1 MKQRILA
8 AIMSFVL
15 MLGLFPASAFAAGG
29 TVHQVPDGADLRVFL
44 QGEDVKDGDT
54 LQLRGKGFVNDAD
67 NESDTTPWVIDKA
80 ITIQGGWIQMRAKG
94 ILLGADV
101 TFDGVQFGF
110 ENRVRNAIMANGH
123 TLTLKNVTRTQNITG
138 QSSARQ
144 VHLFCGGVT
153 GPSVV
158 NHVKA
163 GEHGKIVIQGNTSL
177 GNIYAGSLASLAKLN
192 DGSTAQPN
200 VYDKPATIIMEP
212 SATGKMGKVY
222 ACGAMQTPVEG
233 LTLDPNAFEPAA
245 PTSNANRFRMT
256 GEVNINLYDT
266 VIPTVDGKT
275 GGSENAHVQYN
286 GGKYPNESLIVQDV
300 SSFTV
305 LSDKITPK
313 GGNIDR
319 ADLTV
324 ADGAELSLVNL
335 GDSITTNDFTGGG
348 SVVLG
353 ETQAWTINGAVSGT
367 TQVGVGSIFNNASQT
382 LPQTGH
388 TYISAPQSGNNS
400 FTLIPHSGQPN
411 HKLVRDTSGNW
422 TVPGGSTQE
431 IKVQSASLPD
441 GYPLEA
447 DNHGAEIPVTVN
459 YVPTPDL
466 GILSEI
472 PMEVKVGGFVAKR
485 QEDEHEGYIYT
496 TTGNLAK
503 LTFPS
508 YDAHEALE
516 ITGTGQDGVPNRIA
530 PGQYKIE
537 CTIPETHTVNG
548 QPITFS
554 TTLNV
559 AGDATGDID
568 LSRAD
573 VKVNGTYVYTGKE
586 IIPNVTVTL
595 NGMQLA
601 KDKDYTVTA
610 SNNTNAGNAT
620 VTIAAVGNSGYT
632 GSHKVPFTIQPA
644 PLTVNGAAI
653 ARKTYDGSTNA
664 EVTSVTF
671 DSQANLA
678 ADQDYTVSG
687 MFSDPDAGSGKTV
700 TVAVSLKGS
709 AAQNYVLQNQGK
721 FELQGQT
728 INKASGTP
736 KSGSMSVTNSV
747 QMDYTYDLSQ
757 MLPDLPAGQTFG
769 KVAYA
774 VDSVSLGS
782 YYTSGAAVLDGV
794 LTLPIQSVT
803 GQEGNIGT
811 VGISIVTDNFTLPNA
826 TIQVSAVNRFIPQ
839 GEPVLSAGTLVYGE
853 PLSSITLS
861 GNMTGKGGAT
871 VSGRF
876 VWDKPDDKP
885 TAGTHHAAWTFT
897 PDDSAAYEAVSGSA
911 EIQVAK
917 ATPTGQ
923 PSYRTI
929 TTADKT
935 LADAGLTENG
945 ATFSVPGRVA
955 WKLPVDTKV
964 EANTAYHWIFTPT
977 DDANYNTLTGS
988 IVLYK
993 VGGSGGSGGG
1003 GAGGGGSVTT
1013 PSYQPSVKPS
1023 EGGAVTVT
1031 TEKPQSGDK
1040 VQIKVVP
1047 DAGYDVKEII
1057 VTDKN
1062 GKRITV
1068 TPGKDGEYSFIQ
1080 PESEVRI
1087 EVVFQPI
1094 QQPEQPSHTPFG
1106 DVNTDVWYYD
1116 AVQYVQEKGLM
1127 QGTEENTFSPKA
1139 TSDRSMIVTIL
1150 YRLAGSPNIDNE
1162 ILGHPFED
1170 VAADAYYTAPVYW
1183 ARLNGITDGYSNE
1196 RFGPYDAIT
1205 REQLAVMLYRFA
1217 QKQGYDVTGGS
1228 DLSGYSD
1235 AGHISGFAQEAMR
1248 WANAKGLIT
1257 GTSATT
1263 LAPNGLAT
1271 RAQVA
1276 TILMQYCENIAG

>member
-1 MKQRILA
+1 MKRRIIA
-8 AIMSFVL
+8 AVMSFAL
-15 MLGLFPASAFAAGG
+15 MLGLLPTSAFAADGSQKYVFSTADGEKLTGMLYNGEFQDGDIIELNGTVQVNDRNPGDPVVLSKAVPICGG
-29 TVHQVPDGADLRVFL
+29 TLTLRS
-44 QGEDVKDGDT
+44 G
-54 LQLRGKGFVNDAD
+54 
-67 NESDTTPWVIDKA
+67 
-80 ITIQGGWIQMRAKG
+80 G
-94 ILLGADV
+94 ILLGANV
-101 TFDGVQFGF
+101 TF
-110 ENRVRNAIMANGH
+110 ENITLAFANRQRNVIMANGH
-123 TLTLKNVTRTQNITG
+123 TLILNNVTIDPTVKQP
-138 QSSARQ
+138 
-144 VHLFCGGVT
+144 VHLMCGGLT
-153 GPSVV
+153 GHTTTAPAG
-158 NHVKA
+158 NHGRV
-163 GEHGKIVIQGNTSL
+163 IIQGNTSL
-177 GNIYAGSLASLAKLN
+177 NNDGKPSNIYAGSLS
-192 DGSTAQPN
+192 SWTAN
-200 VYDKPATIIMEP
+200 GTANSFNLPATITIES
-212 SATGKMGKVY
+212 SAKGKMGAIY
-222 ACGAMQTPVEG
+222 ACGARETKVPDNWFDSTFVPDPPTPDASRYQV
-233 LTLDPNAFEPAA
+233 TDK
-245 PTSNANRFRMT
+245 
-256 GEVNINLYDT
+256 VNINLYDNT
-266 VIPTVDGKT
+266 ISAVNGET
-275 GGSENAHVQYN
+275 GGVKNAHVRYDGSQN
-286 GGKYPNESLIVQDV
+286 LNTRLNVQNV
-300 SSFTV
+300 SSFAVQSGKLAPT
-305 LSDKITPK
+305 S
-313 GGNIDR
+313 GNING

-324 ADGAELSLVNL
+324 ADGVEFSLAGYGNAV
-335 GDSITTNDFTGGG
+335 STNNFTGGG

-367 TQVGVGSIFNNASQT
+367 TRVGIGGIFNNASQT

-644 PLTVNGAAI
+644 LLTINGAVI
-653 ARKTYDGSTNA
+653 VSKVYDGSTNA

-671 DSQANLA
+671 DSQTNLT
-678 ADQDYTVSG
+678 ADKDYTATG
-687 MFSDPDAGSGKTV
+687 MFSDPNAGSGKTV
-700 TVAVSLKGS
+700 AVTVSLKGS
-709 AAQNYVLQNQGK
+709 AAQNYILQNQGK
-721 FELQGQT
+721 FELTDQT
-728 INKASGTP
+728 IDKASGTP
-736 KSGSMSVTNSV
+736 KSGSMSVTNSL
-747 QMDYTYDLSQ
+747 QMNYTYDLSQ
-757 MLPDLPAGQTFG
+757 LLPDLPAGQTFG

-1276 TILMQYCENIAG
+1276 TILMQYCEKVAVH

>member
-1 MKQRILA
+1 M
-8 AIMSFVL
+8 
-15 MLGLFPASAFAAGG
+15 
-29 TVHQVPDGADLRVFL
+29 
-44 QGEDVKDGDT
+44 
-54 LQLRGKGFVNDAD
+54 
-67 NESDTTPWVIDKA
+67 
-80 ITIQGGWIQMRAKG
+80 
-94 ILLGADV
+94 
-101 TFDGVQFGF
+101 
-110 ENRVRNAIMANGH
+110 
-123 TLTLKNVTRTQNITG
+123 
-138 QSSARQ
+138 
-144 VHLFCGGVT
+144 
-153 GPSVV
+153 
-158 NHVKA
+158 
-163 GEHGKIVIQGNTSL
+163 
-177 GNIYAGSLASLAKLN
+177 GNIYA
-192 DGSTAQPN
+192 
-200 VYDKPATIIMEP
+200 
-212 SATGKMGKVY
+212 
-222 ACGAMQTPVEG
+222 CGAIQTWVPD
-233 LTLDPNAFEPAA
+233 LTIDPDQFEPDPPTAA
-245 PTSNANRFRMT
+245 PGLYKVSNNMT
-256 GEVNINLYDT
+256 VKLYGG
-266 VIPTVDGKT
+266 VVSTVDGKT
-275 GGSENAHVQYN
+275 GSETNANVIYT
-286 GGKYPNESLIVQDV
+286 GGIYPSTNLEVKNAANLTVEDGQLRPSGGDINNADV
-300 SSFTV
+300 
-305 LSDKITPK
+305 I
-313 GGNIDR
+313 
-319 ADLTV
+319 V

-335 GDSITTNDFTGGG
+335 GDSVTTNDFTGGG

-644 PLTVNGAAI
+644 LLTINGAVI
-653 ARKTYDGSTNA
+653 VSKVYDGSTNA

-671 DSQANLA
+671 DSQTNLT
-678 ADQDYTVSG
+678 ADKDYTATG
-687 MFSDPDAGSGKTV
+687 MFSDPNAGSGKTV
-700 TVAVSLKGS
+700 AVTVSLKGS
-709 AAQNYVLQNQGK
+709 AAQNYILQNQGK
-721 FELQGQT
+721 FELTGQT
-728 INKASGTP
+728 IDKASGTP
-736 KSGSMSVTNSV
+736 KSGSMSVTNSL
-747 QMDYTYDLSQ
+747 QMNYTYDLSQ
-757 MLPDLPAGQTFG
+757 LLPDLPAGQTFG

-1276 TILMQYCENIAG
+1276 TILMQYCEKVAVH

>member
-1 MKQRILA
+1 MKRRILA

-15 MLGLFPASAFAAGG
+15 ILGLFPAPAFAAGG
-29 TVHQVPDGADLRVFL
+29 TVHQVQDGADLRAFL
-44 QGEDVKDGDT
+44 QKPEVKNGDT
-54 LQLRGKGFVNDAD
+54 IKLLGKGFVNDAND
-67 NESDTTPWVIDKA
+67 ENDTTPWVIDKA

-153 GPSVV
+153 GPSAVDRV
-158 NHVKA
+158 QM
-163 GEHGKIVIQGNTSL
+163 GDHGTIVIQGNTSL
-177 GNIYAGSLASLAKLN
+177 GNIYAGSLASLAIRN
-192 DGSTAQPN
+192 DGNTAQDN
-200 VYDKPATIIMEP
+200 VYDKPATISIEY
-212 SATGKMGKVY
+212 SATGKMGEVY

-233 LTLDPNAFEPAA
+233 LTLDPNQFEPAPPA
-245 PTSNANRFRMT
+245 QDASRFRMT
-256 GEVNINLYDT
+256 GEVNINLHDST
-266 VIPTVDGKT
+266 ISAVNGET
-275 GGSENAHVQYN
+275 GGVKNAHVRYDGSQN
-286 GGKYPNESLIVQDV
+286 LNTRLDVQNV
-300 SSFTV
+300 SSFAAQSGKLAPT
-305 LSDKITPK
+305 S
-313 GGNIDR
+313 GNING

-335 GDSITTNDFTGGG
+335 GDSVTTNDFTGGG
-348 SVVLG
+348 AVVLG
-353 ETQAWTINGAVSGT
+353 KTQTWTINGAVSGT
-367 TQVGVGSIFNNASQT
+367 TQVGVGSIFNNASQKR
-382 LPQTGH
+382 PQPGH
-388 TYISAPQSGNNS
+388 TYISATRSSNNH
-400 FTLIPHSGQPN
+400 FTLIPYNTLPDQA
-411 HKLVRDTSGNW
+411 LVRGDNGDW
-422 TVPGGSTQE
+422 TVQDGPKQE
-431 IKVQSASLPD
+431 VKVESASLPD
-441 GYPLEA
+441 VYPLET
-447 DNHGAEIPVTVN
+447 DNHGAEIPVTVS
-459 YVPTPDL
+459 YEPTPDW

-472 PMEVKVGGFVAKR
+472 PMDITVGGYSVSR
-485 QEDEHEGYIYT
+485 EQGENGYIYKQYQ
-496 TTGNLAK
+496 G
-503 LTFPS
+503 LTLGFAQT
-508 YDAHEALE
+508 DNGE
-516 ITGTGQDGVPNRIA
+516 IMEVTGTGLLGCIA

-537 CTIPETHTVNG
+537 CTIPGTHTVDG
-548 QPITFS
+548 TPITLS

-559 AGDATGDID
+559 AGDAPSTND
-568 LSRAD
+568 LSTAA
-573 VKVNGTYVYTGKE
+573 VTVNGPYVYTGQP
-586 IIPNVTVTL
+586 IIPDVTVSL
-595 NGMQLA
+595 NGQQLT
-601 KDKDYTVTA
+601 KDQDYTVAAT
-610 SNNTNAGNAT
+610 NNTNAGTAT
-620 VTIAAVGNSGYT
+620 VTVTAADNSGYI
-632 GSHKVPFTIQPA
+632 GSRSVSFEIQPA
-644 PLTVNGAAI
+644 PLTVNGAVI
-653 ARKTYDGSTNA
+653 ASKVYDGSTSA
-664 EVTSVTF
+664 EVQSVAFTP
-671 DSQANLA
+671 QASLTA
-678 ADQDYTVSG
+678 GQDYTATG
-687 MFSDPDAGSGKTV
+687 MFSDPNAGSGKTV
-700 TVAVSLKGS
+700 SVTVSLQGS

-747 QMDYTYDLSQ
+747 QMDYAYDLSQ

-769 KVAYA
+769 NVTYA
-774 VDSVSLGS
+774 VDSVSLGN
-782 YYTSGAAVLDGV
+782 YYTGGETVLDGV
-794 LTLPIQSVT
+794 LTLPIQAVA
-803 GQEGNIGT
+803 GQAGNIGT
-811 VGISIVTDNFTLPNA
+811 VTIRIETDNFTLSN
-826 TIQVSAVNRFIPQ
+826 TDIQVSAVNRFVPQ

-861 GNMTGKGGAT
+861 GNMTGLDGTA

-876 VWDKPDDKP
+876 AWDRPDEKLA
-885 TAGTHHAAWTFT
+885 AGTHHVPWTFT
-897 PDDSAAYEAVSGSA
+897 PDNSAAYETVSGLA
-911 EIQVAK
+911 EIMVAK

-935 LADAGLTENG
+935 LSDAGLTANG

-955 WKLPVDTKV
+955 WALPVDTVV
-964 EANTAYHWIFTPT
+964 EANTEYHWIFTPT
-977 DDANYNTLTGS
+977 DDANYNTLSGS

-993 VGGSGGSGGG
+993 VGGSGGG
-1003 GAGGGGSVTT
+1003 GAGGGGGGGIGGGSTP

-1023 EGGAVTVT
+1023 EGGAITVT

-1047 DAGYDVKEII
+1047 DAGYAVKEII
-1057 VTDKN
+1057 ITDKS
-1062 GKRITV
+1062 GKRIAV
-1068 TPGKDGEYSFIQ
+1068 ISGKDGEYSFIQ
-1080 PESEVRI
+1080 PDSEVKI

-1106 DVNTDVWYYD
+1106 DVDADMWYYD
-1116 AVQYVQEKGLM
+1116 AIQYVQEKGLM

-1228 DLSGYSD
+1228 DLSGFSD

>member
-29 TVHQVPDGADLRVFL
+29 TVHQVQDGADLRDFL
-44 QGEDVKDGDT
+44 QNQDVKDGDT
-54 LQLRGKGFVNDAD
+54 IKLLGKGYVGDAS
-67 NESDTTPWVIDKA
+67 NPSDTTPWVIDKA

-200 VYDKPATIIMEP
+200 VYDKPVTIIMEP

-335 GDSITTNDFTGGG
+335 GDSVTTNDFTGGG

-472 PMEVKVGGFVAKR
+472 PMDITIGGYSVPRK
-485 QEDEHEGYIYT
+485 QEENGYIYKQFQ
-496 TTGNLAK
+496 G
-503 LTFPS
+503 LTLRFAQT
-508 YDAHEALE
+508 DNGEILE
-516 ITGTGQDGVPNRIA
+516 VTGTGPLGCIA

-537 CTIPETHTVNG
+537 CKIPGTHTVSG
-548 QPITFS
+548 QPITLS
-554 TTLNV
+554 TTLEV
-559 AGDATGDID
+559 AGDAPSTND
-568 LSRAD
+568 LSAAA
-573 VKVNGTYVYTGKE
+573 VAVNGPYVYTGQP
-586 IIPNVTVTL
+586 IIPNVTVSL
-595 NGMQLA
+595 NGQQLT
-601 KDKDYTVTA
+601 KDQDYTVAAT
-610 SNNTNAGNAT
+610 NNTNAGTAT
-620 VTIAAVGNSGYT
+620 VTVTAADNSAYT
-632 GSHKVPFTIQPA
+632 GSRSVSFEIQPA

-736 KSGSMSVTNSV
+736 KSGSMSVTNSL
-747 QMDYTYDLSQ
+747 QMNYTYDLSQ
-757 MLPDLPAGQTFG
+757 LLPDLPAGQTFG

-923 PSYRTI
+923 PSYHTI
-929 TTADKT
+929 TAAGKT
-935 LADAGLTENG
+935 LADAGLSEHG
-945 ATFSVPGRVA
+945 STFSVPGRVA
-955 WKLPVDTKV
+955 WALPVDTV
-964 EANTAYHWIFTPT
+964 IEANTAYHWIFTPT
-977 DDANYNTLTGS
+977 DDANYNTLSGS

-993 VGGSGGSGGG
+993 VGGSGGG
-1003 GAGGGGSVTT
+1003 GAGGGGGGGIGGGSTL
-1013 PSYQPSVKPS
+1013 PSYQPTVKPAK
-1023 EGGAVTVT
+1023 GGAVTVT

-1047 DAGYDVKEII
+1047 DAGYAVKEII
-1057 VTDKN
+1057 ITDKN
-1062 GKRITV
+1062 GKRIAV

-1080 PESEVRI
+1080 PDSEVKI

>member
-1 MKQRILA
+1 M
-8 AIMSFVL
+8 
-15 MLGLFPASAFAAGG
+15 
-29 TVHQVPDGADLRVFL
+29 
-44 QGEDVKDGDT
+44 
-54 LQLRGKGFVNDAD
+54 
-67 NESDTTPWVIDKA
+67 
-80 ITIQGGWIQMRAKG
+80 
-94 ILLGADV
+94 
-101 TFDGVQFGF
+101 
-110 ENRVRNAIMANGH
+110 
-123 TLTLKNVTRTQNITG
+123 
-138 QSSARQ
+138 
-144 VHLFCGGVT
+144 
-153 GPSVV
+153 
-158 NHVKA
+158 
-163 GEHGKIVIQGNTSL
+163 
-177 GNIYAGSLASLAKLN
+177 GNIYA
-192 DGSTAQPN
+192 
-200 VYDKPATIIMEP
+200 
-212 SATGKMGKVY
+212 
-222 ACGAMQTPVEG
+222 CGAIQTWVPD
-233 LTLDPNAFEPAA
+233 LTIDPDQFEPDPPTAA
-245 PTSNANRFRMT
+245 PGLYKVSNNMT
-256 GEVNINLYDT
+256 VKLYGG
-266 VIPTVDGKT
+266 VVSTVDGKT
-275 GGSENAHVQYN
+275 GSETNANVIYT
-286 GGKYPNESLIVQDV
+286 GGIYPSTNLEVKNAANLTVEDGQLRPSGGDINNADV
-300 SSFTV
+300 
-305 LSDKITPK
+305 I
-313 GGNIDR
+313 
-319 ADLTV
+319 V

-644 PLTVNGAAI
+644 LLTINGAVI
-653 ARKTYDGSTNA
+653 VSKVYDGSTNA

-671 DSQANLA
+671 DSQTNLT
-678 ADQDYTVSG
+678 ADKDYTATG
-687 MFSDPDAGSGKTV
+687 MFSDPNAGSGKTV
-700 TVAVSLKGS
+700 AVTVSLKGS
-709 AAQNYVLQNQGK
+709 AAQNYILQNQGK
-721 FELQGQT
+721 FELTGQT
-728 INKASGTP
+728 IDKASGTP
-736 KSGSMSVTNSV
+736 KSGSMSVTNSL
-747 QMDYTYDLSQ
+747 QMNYTYDLSQ
-757 MLPDLPAGQTFG
+757 LLPDLPAGQTFG

-782 YYTSGAAVLDGV
+782 YYTSGAAVLGGV

-1087 EVVFQPI
+1087 EVVFQLI

-1217 QKQGYDVTGGS
+1217 QKQSYDVTGGS

-1276 TILMQYCENIAG
+1276 TILMQYCE

>member
-1 MKQRILA
+1 M
-8 AIMSFVL
+8 
-15 MLGLFPASAFAAGG
+15 
-29 TVHQVPDGADLRVFL
+29 
-44 QGEDVKDGDT
+44 
-54 LQLRGKGFVNDAD
+54 
-67 NESDTTPWVIDKA
+67 
-80 ITIQGGWIQMRAKG
+80 
-94 ILLGADV
+94 
-101 TFDGVQFGF
+101 
-110 ENRVRNAIMANGH
+110 
-123 TLTLKNVTRTQNITG
+123 
-138 QSSARQ
+138 
-144 VHLFCGGVT
+144 
-153 GPSVV
+153 
-158 NHVKA
+158 
-163 GEHGKIVIQGNTSL
+163 
-177 GNIYAGSLASLAKLN
+177 GNIYA
-192 DGSTAQPN
+192 
-200 VYDKPATIIMEP
+200 
-212 SATGKMGKVY
+212 
-222 ACGAMQTPVEG
+222 CGAIQTWVPD
-233 LTLDPNAFEPAA
+233 LTIDPDQFEPDPPTAA
-245 PTSNANRFRMT
+245 PGLYKVSNNMT
-256 GEVNINLYDT
+256 VKLYGG
-266 VIPTVDGKT
+266 VVSTVDGKT
-275 GGSENAHVQYN
+275 GSETNANVIYT
-286 GGKYPNESLIVQDV
+286 GGIYPSTNLEVKNAANLTVEDGQLRPSGGDINNADV
-300 SSFTV
+300 
-305 LSDKITPK
+305 I
-313 GGNIDR
+313 
-319 ADLTV
+319 V

-367 TQVGVGSIFNNASQT
+367 TRVGIGGIFNNASEKV
-382 LPQTGH
+382 PQTGH
-388 TYISAPQSGNNS
+388 TYISAPRSSNHH
-400 FTLIPHSGQPN
+400 FTLIPYNTRPDQA
-411 HKLVRDTSGNW
+411 LVRGDNGDW
-422 TVPGGSTQE
+422 IVQGGSKQE
-431 IKVQSASLPD
+431 IKVQSASLPVA
-441 GYPLEA
+441 YSLET
-447 DNHGAEIPVTVN
+447 DNHGAEIPVTVS
-459 YVPTPDL
+459 YVPTQDL

-472 PMEVKVGGFVAKR
+472 PMDITIGGYSVPRK
-485 QEDEHEGYIYT
+485 QEENGYIYKQFQ
-496 TTGNLAK
+496 G
-503 LTFPS
+503 LTLRF
-508 YDAHEALE
+508 ALTDDGE
-516 ITGTGQDGVPNRIA
+516 IMEVTGTGPLGCIA

-537 CTIPETHTVNG
+537 CTIPGTHTVSG
-548 QPITFS
+548 QSIILS

-559 AGDATGDID
+559 AGDAPSTND
-568 LSRAD
+568 LSAAA
-573 VKVNGTYVYTGKE
+573 VAVNGPYVYTGQP
-586 IIPNVTVTL
+586 IIPNVTVSL
-595 NGMQLA
+595 NGQQLT
-601 KDKDYTVTA
+601 KDQDYTVAAT
-610 SNNTNAGNAT
+610 NNTNAGTAT
-620 VTIAAVGNSGYT
+620 VTVTAADNSAYT
-632 GSHKVPFTIQPA
+632 GSRSVSFEIQPA
-644 PLTVNGAAI
+644 LLTINGAVI
-653 ARKTYDGSTNA
+653 VSKVYDGSTNA

-671 DSQANLA
+671 DSQTNLT
-678 ADQDYTVSG
+678 ADKDYTATG
-687 MFSDPDAGSGKTV
+687 MFSDPNAGSGKTV
-700 TVAVSLKGS
+700 AVTVSLKGS
-709 AAQNYVLQNQGK
+709 AAQNYILQNQGK
-721 FELQGQT
+721 FELTGQT
-728 INKASGTP
+728 IDKASGTP
-736 KSGSMSVTNSV
+736 KSGSMSVTNSL
-747 QMDYTYDLSQ
+747 QMNYTYDLSQ
-757 MLPDLPAGQTFG
+757 LLPDLPAGQTFG

-811 VGISIVTDNFTLPNA
+811 VGIRIVTDNFTLPNA

-1276 TILMQYCENIAG
+1276 TILMQYCEKVAVH

>member
-1 MKQRILA
+1 MKRRILA
-8 AIMSFVL
+8 AVMSFVL
-15 MLGLFPASAFAAGG
+15 MLGLLPTSAFAAGG
-29 TVHQVPDGADLRVFL
+29 RVHTIPNEDKQRLDQLL
-44 QGEDVKDGDT
+44 QSNQLQDGDVIQLEGSAFINDSEQNGGAPLVINKSVTIRGGT
-54 LQLRGKGFVNDAD
+54 LTIRKG
-67 NESDTTPWVIDKA
+67 
-80 ITIQGGWIQMRAKG
+80 G

-101 TFDGVQFGF
+101 TFEDMTLALV
-110 ENRVRNAIMANGH
+110 NRRRNVIMANGH
-123 TLTLKNVTRTQNITG
+123 KLTLNNVRAD
-138 QSSARQ
+138 SSVNQ
-144 VHLFCGGVT
+144 PIHLMCGGLT
-153 GPSVV
+153 GHSIM
-158 NHVKA
+158 A
-163 GEHGKIVIQGNTSL
+163 STGDHGQIEIQGNTSL
-177 GNIYAGSLASLAKLN
+177 GKTDSPSNIYAGSLSSQSGGGVSN
-192 DGSTAQPN
+192 SFDQ
-200 VYDKPATIIMEP
+200 PATITIEP
-212 SATGKMGKVY
+212 SAAVKIGTVY
-222 ACGAMQTPVEG
+222 ACGALEFDVPDDEMLNPHYQTQP
-233 LTLDPNAFEPAA
+233 
-245 PTSNANRFRMT
+245 PTPDASRFRMT
-256 GEVNINLYDT
+256 GKVNINLYGNT
-266 VIPTVDGKT
+266 VSAVNGKT

-286 GGKYPNESLIVQDV
+286 GGQYLNATLNIQNV

-305 LSDKITPK
+305 QSGKLAPK
-313 GGNIDR
+313 GGSIDG

-324 ADGAELSLVNL
+324 ANGAELSLVNL
-335 GDSITTNDFTGGG
+335 GHSVTTNNFTGGG

-367 TQVGVGSIFNNASQT
+367 TGIGIGEIFGNAS
-382 LPQTGH
+382 LGMPQTGH
-388 TYISAPQSGNNS
+388 TYISAPQSSNDH
-400 FTLIPHSGQPN
+400 FTLIPCNGQPN
-411 HKLVRDTSGNW
+411 HKLVRDTSGKW
-422 TVPGGSTQE
+422 TVQDGPKQE
-431 IKVQSASLPD
+431 VKVESASLPD
-441 GYPLEA
+441 AYSLET
-447 DNHGAEIPVTVN
+447 DNHGAEIPVTVS
-459 YVPTPDL
+459 YEPASAS
-466 GILSEI
+466 GILSAI
-472 PMEVKVGGFVAKR
+472 PMEVKVGGHVAQLGKD
-485 QEDEHEGYIYT
+485 EDTGYFYT
-496 TTGNLAK
+496 TTGSLVR
-503 LTFPS
+503 LEFS
-508 YDAHEALE
+508 DYGDHEALS
-516 ITGTGQDGVPNRIA
+516 ILGTGQDAAFDRIA
-530 PGQYKIE
+530 PGRYQIE
-537 CTIPETHTVNG
+537 CKIPGTHTVSG
-548 QPITFS
+548 QPIILS
-554 TTLNV
+554 TTLEV
-559 AGDATGDID
+559 AGNAPSTND
-568 LSRAD
+568 LSAAA
-573 VKVNGTYVYTGKE
+573 VTVNGPYVYTGQP
-586 IIPNVTVTL
+586 IIPNVTVSL
-595 NGMQLA
+595 NGKQLA

-620 VTIAAVGNSGYT
+620 ATVTAADNSAYT
-632 GSHKVPFTIQPA
+632 GSRSVSFEIQPA
-644 PLTVNGAAI
+644 LLTVNDAVI
-653 ARKTYDGSTNA
+653 ASKVYDGSTNA

-671 DSQANLA
+671 DSQPNLT

-687 MFSDPDAGSGKTV
+687 MFSDPNAGSGKTV
-700 TVAVSLKGS
+700 SVTVSLKGS
-709 AAQNYVLQNQGK
+709 AAQNYILQNQGK
-721 FELQGQT
+721 FELTRQT
-728 INKASGTP
+728 IHKAAGSS
-736 KSGSMSVTNSV
+736 KSGAMSVSNSL

-757 MLPDLPAGQTFG
+757 LLPDLPAGQTFG
-769 KVAYA
+769 NVTYA

-782 YYTSGAAVLDGV
+782 YYTGGETVLDGV

-811 VGISIVTDNFTLPNA
+811 VGIRIVTDNFNLPNA
-826 TIQVSAVNRFIPQ
+826 TIQVSAVNRFVPQ
-839 GEPVLSAGTLVYGE
+839 GEPVLSANTLVYGE
-853 PLSSITLS
+853 PLSSIILS

-876 VWDKPDDKP
+876 AWVKPDDKP

-935 LADAGLTENG
+935 LSDAGLTANG

-955 WKLPVDTKV
+955 WALPVDTVV

-977 DDANYNTLTGS
+977 DDANYNTLSGS

-993 VGGSGGSGGG
+993 VGGSGIGGSGGG
-1003 GAGGGGSVTT
+1003 GGGGIGGGSPL
-1013 PSYQPSVKPS
+1013 PSYQPTVKPAK
-1023 EGGAVTVT
+1023 GGAVTVT

-1047 DAGYDVKEII
+1047 DAGYAVKEII
-1057 VTDKN
+1057 ITDKN
-1062 GKRITV
+1062 GKRIAV
-1068 TPGKDGEYSFIQ
+1068 ISGKDGEYSFIQ
-1080 PESEVRI
+1080 PDSEVKI

-1106 DVNTDVWYYD
+1106 DVDADMWYYD
-1116 AVQYVQEKGLM
+1116 AIQYVQEKGLM

-1170 VAADAYYTAPVYW
+1170 VASDAYYTAPVYW

-1228 DLSGYSD
+1228 DLSGFSD